1 MIGSWLV
8 AIIVTM
14 HKHIITTLI
23 AVAALTMAH
32 PFEGL
37 AQDAAARAASVLA
50 EARRAL
56 GGDEKISAV
65 KTLQAAGDIR
75 RSMGEMQMEGEL
87 ELLIEAPDK
96 LRRNESIGVPGGALM
111 IRTEVLNGTDV
122 WDDNSQRGGMGGHVT
137 MMMRGPGG
145 NMDEAAMKDM
155 RRRMRRADLARLL
168 AALLLA
174 SDMPMTHAGVAE
186 APDGKAD
193 VLEIKPA
200 DAPVMRLF
208 IDQQTHMPLML
219 TWKGPQPRVMVRRG
233 PGPPNPD
240 QPAREGQA
248 PRENAPGENTAPLPE
263 ATYEMRF
270 EDYRT
275 VDGIQLPHQITRSMN
290 GQTNE
295 EFTVKTYKVNPAF
308 KSNTFTK

>member
-1 MIGSWLV
+1 MIGGRPV
-8 AIIVTM
+8 GIIVTM
-14 HKHIITTLI
+14 HKHFITTLVVI
-23 AVAALTMAH
+23 GALTVAH
-32 PFEGL
+32 PFE
-37 AQDAAARAASVLA
+37 AVSQDVAARAASVIA
-50 EARRAL
+50 EARKAL
-56 GGDEKISAV
+56 GGDARIGAV

-122 WDDNSQRGGMGGHVT
+122 WDDSSQRGGMGGHVT

-155 RRRMRRADLARLL
+155 RRRMRRADLTRFL
-168 AALLLA
+168 AALLLT
-174 SDMPMTHAGVAE
+174 SDTPMTHAGVAE

-193 VLEIKPA
+193 VLEITPT
-200 DAPVMRLF
+200 DAPAMRLF
-208 IDQQTHMPLML
+208 VDQQTHMPLML
-219 TWKGPQPRVMVRRG
+219 TWSGPQPRVMVRRAQ
-233 PGPPNPD
+233 GPPNPD
-240 QPAREGQA
+240 QPAREG
-248 PRENAPGENTAPLPE
+248 ENAAPLPE
-263 ATYEMRF
+263 AAFEMRF
-270 EDYRT
+270 EDYRK
-275 VDGIQLPHQITRSMN
+275 VDGIQLPHQITRSVN

-295 EFTVKTYKVNPAF
+295 EWTVKTYKVNPEF